1 MIGRI
6 HLKERLI
13 TITEIKNGMELKI
26 RRALRKDLDAIWN
39 IFNIVVEEK
48 KYIPVLSPVVS
59 EFEKQSW
66 YLKMREQQNLMLIAI
81 VGEKI
86 VGQLAVEHVDWET
99 CSHVGELGLV
109 ILPKYRGLGIGR
121 KLINSCLKIVRNK
134 SLFKKITLSCFHNNH
149 IALNLYKKLG
159 FKEVGRK
166 TYQFFINEEWLDE
179 VLFELII
186 DTTPP
191 E

>member
-1 MIGRI
+1 
-6 HLKERLI
+6 
-13 TITEIKNGMELKI
+13 MELKI

-39 IFNIVVEEK
+39 IFNIIVGEK
-48 KYIPVLSPVVS
+48 KYIPVLSPVES

-66 YLKMREQQNLMLIAI
+66 YLKMREQQNMMLVAI
-81 VGEKI
+81 VDGKI

-109 ILPKYRGLGIGR
+109 ILPEYRGLGIGK
-121 KLINSCLKIVRNK
+121 KLIKNCLDIVRNK

-149 IALNLYKKLG
+149 IALNLYKKVG

-166 TYQFFINEEWLDE
+166 TYQFFINDEWLDE